1 MVKKVTIIVKNAFIK
16 KQEPRI
22 LITKKN
28 KQFKLVGID
37 ICDEI
42 IIH

>member
-1 MVKKVTIIVKNAFIK
+1 MVKKMTIIVKNGFIK
-16 KQEPRI
+16 KQEPEI

-28 KQFKLVGID
+28 KQFKLVGIN
-37 ICDEI
+37 IYDEI

>member
-1 MVKKVTIIVKNAFIK
+1 MVKKMTIIVKNALIK
-16 KQEPRI
+16 KQEPKI
-22 LITKKN
+22 FLTKKN
-28 KQFKLVGID
+28 KKFKVVGID